1 MLDGGGIE
9 IGDNVLF
16 WPCVGLYTSNH
27 ALDAWERSQEVC
39 YTKPIKIGD
48 NVWLGAGVHVN
59 QGVTIGDNT
68 VIGSGSVVTKGIP
81 ANVVA
86 AGVLC
91 RVIRPITDQDKS
103 NYQP

>member
-16 WPCVGLYTSNH
+16 GPRVGIYTSNH
-27 ALDAWERSQEVC
+27 AMDAWERVHGAW
-39 YTKPIKIGD
+39 YAKPVKIGN
-48 NVWLGAGVHVN
+48 NVWVGAGVHIN

-68 VIGSGSVVTKGIP
+68 IIGSGSVVTKDIP

-86 AGVLC
+86 GVPC
-91 RVIRPITDQDKS
+91 KVIREITEEDKTE
-103 NYQP
+103 YRP